1 MSDNQISVVATN
13 IDEIDAVQLGL
24 DELKTKYHDAV
35 FDMTTASGADEARKA
50 RAAIRD
56 PRYRVERAR
65 KDAKSKLAK
74 LGKQIDE
81 RAGQITET
89 LLELEIP
96 IDNQIKAEEA
106 RKEAERQQKI
116 MAEQQ
121 RQTAIRA
128 SLAAIAEI
136 PAKTSRD
143 VDALRCAIAMLEEMQ
158 PSEAVFEEFIEQAI
172 SLRARSLETL
182 RATLAEEEASQA
194 QREELRRQQA
204 ELQAERER
212 LDAERRKAEEAMNRV
227 QRCHDEIRRIRQLG
241 RCSGKSLDQL
251 RLAEADLGSIKIDS
265 VFFGELYPE
274 MMESIQDAKVSI
286 ADGIQNALLREKEAA
301 ERERAAAEKRER
313 AAAEKRERDAIE
325 AKERERI
332 EREKYELN
340 NAEARAKRDTLFAR
354 AREKHDG
361 ATTSSTI
368 TVDAVALS
376 SLLHIAT
383 IALPELKQPLKD
395 ELALALVSFGVEID
409 HNNL

>member
-1 MSDNQISVVATN
+1 MSDQQMSVVATS

-24 DELKTKYHDAV
+24 DELKTKYHGAV

-172 SLRARSLETL
+172 SLRARSMETL

-313 AAAEKRERDAIE
+313 DAIE

-332 EREKYELN
+332 EREKYESN

>member
-1 MSDNQISVVATN
+1 MSDQQMSVVATS

-24 DELKTKYHDAV
+24 DELKTKYHGAV

-81 RAGQITET
+81 RAGQITEA

-136 PAKTSRD
+136 PAKTARD
-143 VDALRCAIAMLEEMQ
+143 VDALRCAIAMLDEMQ
-158 PSEAVFEEFIEQAI
+158 PSEAVFDEFIEQAV

-182 RATLAEEEASQA
+182 RATLAEEEAAQA
-194 QREELRRQQA
+194 QRDEIRRQQA

-241 RCSGKSLDQL
+241 RCSGKSPDQL
-251 RLAEADLGSIKIDS
+251 RQALADLSSIKIDP

-274 MMESIQDAKVSI
+274 MMESVQDAKVSI
-286 ADGIQNALLREKEAA
+286 ADGIQNAMLRENEAV
-301 ERERAAAEKRER
+301 ERER
-313 AAAEKRERDAIE
+313 AAAEKRERDAAE

-332 EREKYELN
+332 EREKFEAN
-340 NAEARAKRDTLFAR
+340 KAEARAKRDAMFAR

-361 ATTSSTI
+361 GTTSSAI
-368 TVDAVALS
+368 TVDVVALS

>member
-1 MSDNQISVVATN
+1 MSDKQVSVVATN

-24 DELKTKYHDAV
+24 DELRTKYHGAV
-35 FDMTTASGADEARKA
+35 FDMTTTSGVDEARKA

-81 RAGQITET
+81 RAGQITDA
-89 LLELEIP
+89 LLQLEIP

-106 RKEAERQQKI
+106 RREAERQQKI

-128 SLAAIAEI
+128 SLAAIEEI

-158 PSEAVFEEFIEQAI
+158 PSEAVFEEFIEQAV
-172 SLRARSLETL
+172 SLRARSLEAL

-212 LDAERRKAEEAMNRV
+212 LDAERRNAEEAMARV
-227 QRCHDEIRRIRQLG
+227 RWCNDEIRRIRQLG

-251 RLAEADLGSIKIDS
+251 RQAETDLGSIKIDP

-274 MMESIQDAKVSI
+274 LMESIQDAKVSI

-313 AAAEKRERDAIE
+313 DAIE

-332 EREKYELN
+332 EREKCEAN
-340 NAEARAKRDTLFAR
+340 KAESRAKRDALFEQARTMRDCETLPNGNVMI
-354 AREKHDG
+354 G
-361 ATTSSTI
+361 ACR
-368 TVDAVALS
+368 LK
-376 SLLHIAT
+376 SLLEIAT
-383 IALPELKQPLKD
+383 IVLSELKQPLKD

>member
-1 MSDNQISVVATN
+1 MSDKQVSVVATN

-24 DELKTKYHDAV
+24 DELKTKYHGAV

-65 KDAKSKLAK
+65 KDAKSKLAQ

-136 PAKTSRD
+136 PAKTARD
-143 VDALRCAIAMLEEMQ
+143 VDALRCAIAMLDEMQ
-158 PSEAVFEEFIEQAI
+158 PSEAVFDEFIEQAV

-182 RATLAEEEASQA
+182 RATLAEEEAAQA
-194 QREELRRQQA
+194 QRDEIRRQQA

-241 RCSGKSLDQL
+241 RCSGKSPDQL
-251 RLAEADLGSIKIDS
+251 RQALADLSSIKIDP

-274 MMESIQDAKVSI
+274 MMESVQDAKVSI
-286 ADGIQNALLREKEAA
+286 ADGIQNALLRQQEAA
-301 ERERAAAEKRER
+301 ERAH

-332 EREKYELN
+332 EREK
-340 NAEARAKRDTLFAR
+340 AEANKAETRAKRDALFEQARTMRDCETLPN
-354 AREKHDG
+354 G
-361 ATTSSTI
+361 AVMIS
-368 TVDAVALS
+368 ACRLK
-376 SLLHIAT
+376 SLLEIAT
-383 IALPELKQPLKD
+383 IALSELKQPLKD

>member
-1 MSDNQISVVATN
+1 MSDKQVSVVATN

-24 DELKTKYHDAV
+24 DELKTKYHGAV
-35 FDMTTASGADEARKA
+35 FDMTTTSGADEARKA

-65 KDAKSKLAK
+65 KDAKSKLAQ

-81 RAGQITET
+81 RAGQITEA

-106 RKEAERQQKI
+106 RKEAERQRKI

-121 RQTAIRA
+121 RQTALRA

-158 PSEAVFEEFIEQAI
+158 PSEAVFEEFIDQAVT
-172 SLRARSLETL
+172 LRARSLETL
-182 RATLAEEEASQA
+182 RATLAEEEAAQA

-227 QRCHDEIRRIRQLG
+227 QRCHDEIRRVRQLG
-241 RCSGKSLDQL
+241 RSSGKSLDQL
-251 RLAEADLGSIKIDS
+251 RQAEADLGSIKIDPM
-265 VFFGELYPE
+265 FFGELYPE
-274 MMESIQDAKVSI
+274 MMESVQDAKVSI
-286 ADGIQNALLREKEAA
+286 ADGIQNALLREREAA

-313 AAAEKRERDAIE
+313 DAAE

-332 EREKYELN
+332 EREKFEAN
-340 NAEARAKRDTLFAR
+340 KSEARAKRDAMFAQ
-354 AREKHDG
+354 ARSMRDG
-361 ATTSSTI
+361 EFLDSAKSAPQWVRLVSLLEIAT
-368 TVDAVALS
+368 VAL
-376 SLLHIAT
+376 A
-383 IALPELKQPLKD
+383 ELKQPLKD
-395 ELALALVSFGVEID
+395 EFALALVSFGVEID